1 MKRVYRGAKKHS
13 LTHSLDFV
21 NYFIYGNYNVP
32 YYNAADQ
39 CIRLS
44 PKMASLAWRL
54 RILKTMCFSFYDRK
68 TPSWNSEL
76 KEIQYLGNTRPRN
89 KVDIEVLKATNC
101 SLKSFKH
108 FVCQA
113 RNQDM
118 RLLEPGRELRTSN
131 GVFGT
136 CKYATSW

>member
-1 MKRVYRGAKKHS
+1 
-13 LTHSLDFV
+13 
-21 NYFIYGNYNVP
+21 
-32 YYNAADQ
+32 
-39 CIRLS
+39 
-44 PKMASLAWRL
+44 MASFAAENTQDNVFLLL
-54 RILKTMCFSFYDRK
+54 RSKDTFVAHG
-68 TPSWNSEL
+68 NSEL
-76 KEIQYLGNTRPRN
+76 KEINLGNTRPRK

-113 RNQDM
+113 RNQDI

>member
-1 MKRVYRGAKKHS
+1 
-13 LTHSLDFV
+13 
-21 NYFIYGNYNVP
+21 
-32 YYNAADQ
+32 
-39 CIRLS
+39 
-44 PKMASLAWRL
+44 MASFAAENTQDNVFLL
-54 RILKTMCFSFYDRK
+54 YDRK
-68 TPSWNSEL
+68 TPLWNSEL
-76 KEIQYLGNTRPRN
+76 KEIYIGNTRPRK

-113 RNQDM
+113 RNQDI